1 MYHKMEAGVQFMVE
15 DDIITEKNIFK
26 FDLFHLEQNIF
37 NSLVKESK
45 AATIIAI
52 INGVL
57 GSINV

>member
-1 MYHKMEAGVQFMVE
+1 MQFMVE